1 MKHLI
6 LAILILAVVAAA
18 QTKKEKTMPP
28 FYTYTMKTIDGKE
41 KSLADYKGK
50 VLMVVNVASFCGNT
64 PQYKQLEEVYE
75 KYKDK
80 GLMIAGFPANN
91 FGQQEPGSD
100 ADIKTFCE
108 KNYGV
113 TFDIF
118 SKISVKGDDIHPL
131 YKYLTT
137 ETGFKGDIEWNFAK
151 FLVDKNGNV
160 VARFRD
166 KIKADEKEVIT
177 KIEELLA
184 RK

>member
-1 MKHLI
+1 MKQTVV
-6 LAILILAVVAAA
+6 AILLFVVCTSA
-18 QTKKEKTMPP
+18 QTKKEKIMPP
-28 FYTYTMKTIDGKE
+28 FYTHTMKTIDGKE

-64 PQYKQLEEVYE
+64 PQYKQLQDVYE
-75 KYKDK
+75 KYKEK
-80 GLMIAGFPANN
+80 GFAIAGFPANN

-100 ADIKTFCE
+100 TDIKTFCE

-118 SKISVKGDDIHPL
+118 SKISVKGGDIHPL

-137 ETGFKGDIEWNFAK
+137 ETNFNGDIEWNFAK

-160 VARFRD
+160 VARFGD
-166 KIKADEKEVIT
+166 KKKADEKEVIT

-184 RK
+184 QK